1 MQFTF
6 LPLLKIQPNKASMGF
21 NLIELEAA
29 AYSVQEEA
37 LVIENFHEM
46 MEGVDKISLNDAGNE
61 K

>member
-1 MQFTF
+1 
-6 LPLLKIQPNKASMGF
+6 MGLD
-21 NLIELEAA
+21 LIELETA

-46 MEGVDKISLNDAGNE
+46 IEGIDKISLNNAGNE